1 MAYINELLPTGVSL
15 NWVGGFGFSTSVV
28 VVANGVEQ
36 RNQGWQYNRARY
48 TVSYNARQAA
58 AWLEFEAFFGI
69 AAGKANTWRLRDPR
83 DNVCAAAQGK
93 FVAID
98 STHAQMVKRHT
109 FGSHTFDVLVTKPDA
124 SVVLTGGSGASF
136 DADTGIV
143 THGGI
148 PTSWA
153 GTFYKHCR
161 FDTDV
166 LELDGIDKDGAGNLI
181 AGWRDVPIVEV
192 RGE

>member
-1 MAYINELLPTGVSL
+1 MAYIDELLPTGVSL
-15 NWVGGFGFSTSVV
+15 NWVGGFGFNTQVV
-28 VVANGVEQ
+28 VTAHGVEQ
-36 RNQGWQYNRARY
+36 RNQGWEYNRSRY
-48 TVSYNARQAA
+48 TVSYNARKQD

-69 AAGKANTWRLRDPR
+69 MAGRANTWRLRDPR

-93 FVAID
+93 FLVID
-98 STHAQMVKRHT
+98 STHAQMVKRYT
-109 FGSHTFDVLVTKPDA
+109 FGSHTFDTIVTKPA
-124 SVVLTGGSGASF
+124 SSVVLTGGTGATYSTT
-136 DADTGIV
+136 TGIV

-148 PTSWA
+148 PSAWS

-166 LELDGIDKDGAGNLI
+166 IELDGIDKSPDGTLI
-181 AGWRDVPIVEV
+181 AGWKDVPIVEV